1 MVNVSGSHFKNVCVQ
16 VLTAEA
22 CLGLSDGR
30 FKQTD
35 ISDTVTAAVSID
47 LILMRFDDVI
57 EG

>member
-16 VLTAEA
+16 LLTAKA

-35 ISDTVTAAVSID
+35 ISDTVKAHWEK
-47 LILMRFDDVI
+47 RK
-57 EG
+57 

>member
-1 MVNVSGSHFKNVCVQ
+1 MVNVSGGHFKIVCVQ

-57 EG
+57 EC